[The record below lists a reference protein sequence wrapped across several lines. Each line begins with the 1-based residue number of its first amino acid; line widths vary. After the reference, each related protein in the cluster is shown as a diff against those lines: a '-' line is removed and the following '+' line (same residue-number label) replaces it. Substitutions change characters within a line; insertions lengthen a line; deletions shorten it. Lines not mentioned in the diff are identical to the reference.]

1 MPVRDEI
8 EKKIEKKRDEC
19 ADLERQLAE
28 SRTYLQ
34 ALQDVLKLHSK
45 EDANGNSEKSLRAGS
60 DIARIREMIFREQKE
75 VQITD
80 MLSELGKADTKA
92 ARNSLAGSLGAY
104 ARKGRVF
111 KRGCQPNT
119 FTLIELESKTAT
131 ETLSPSFGVVS
142 RRA

>member
-19 ADLERQLAE
+19 TYFERQLAE
-28 SRTYLQ
+28 AKTYLQ

-45 EDANGNSEKSLRAGS
+45 EDANGNSDKSLRAGS
-60 DIARIREMIFREQKE
+60 DIARIREMILREGKE
-75 VQITD
+75 VQITA
-80 MLSELGKADTKA
+80 MLLELGKDDTKP

-111 KRGCQPNT
+111 KRGGQPNT
-119 FTLIELESKTAT
+119 FTLIELESKAVT
-131 ETLSPSFGVVS
+131 ETISPSFGVVS